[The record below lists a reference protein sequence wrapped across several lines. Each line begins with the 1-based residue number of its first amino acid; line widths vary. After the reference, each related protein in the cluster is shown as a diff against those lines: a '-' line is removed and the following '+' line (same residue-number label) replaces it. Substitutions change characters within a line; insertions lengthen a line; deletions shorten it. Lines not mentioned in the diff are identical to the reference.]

1 MFIAMDGLLD
11 FTVAYLDDIVIH
23 SNTWE
28 NHLNHVEIVFDK
40 LREAELKVKERKCT
54 FGSGSC
60 IYLGHVVGNGLVQR
74 MKC

>member
-40 LREAELKVKERKCT
+40 LRGAELKVKERKCT

-60 IYLGHVVGNGLVQR
+60 IYLGHVVGNGLAQR